1 MLPCVHCGSKH
12 SNTMREGRLS
22 ILFSAVLQ
30 GGLGEVKDIMIQNI
44 ERVLERGE
52 KLDLLVDKTDNLQVI
67 SHCSYSV

>member
-1 MLPCVHCGSKH
+1 
-12 SNTMREGRLS
+12 MREGRLS

-52 KLDLLVDKTDNLQVI
+52 KLDLLVDKTDSGRLSSVSVSPLI
-67 SHCSYSV
+67 SMLPSLSA